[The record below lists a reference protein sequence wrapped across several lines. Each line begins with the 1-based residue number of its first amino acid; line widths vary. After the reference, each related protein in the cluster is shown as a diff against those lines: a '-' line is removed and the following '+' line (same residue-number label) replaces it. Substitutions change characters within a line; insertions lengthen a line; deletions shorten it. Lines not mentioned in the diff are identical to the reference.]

1 MKLSDFDY
9 DLPPE
14 FIAQH
19 PLEQRDQSRLMVV
32 DRNLHTIEHRHFYDL
47 TDYVNTGD
55 TLVFNNSRVIPA
67 RLKGTIA
74 SSQRQAEILLLKQLT
89 PDTWEALVRP
99 GRKLFPGSRVLLK
112 GEQFAVII
120 EKREAGI
127 RVVKFSDPQ
136 GLDKLGEMPLPPYIK
151 AKLQAVN
158 ATRRSIRP

>member
-9 DLPPE
+9 DLPQE

-19 PLEQRDQSRLMVV
+19 PLQQRDHSKLMVI
-32 DRNLHTIEHRHFYDL
+32 DRKSHAIEHRHFYEL
-47 TDYVNTGD
+47 IDYVNSGD

-74 SSQRQAEILLLKQLT
+74 GSQRNAEILLLKRLT

-99 GRKLFPGSRVLLK
+99 GRKLFPGSRILFT
-112 GEQFAVII
+112 GEQFAAII

-127 RVVKFSDPQ
+127 RVVRFSNPE
-136 GLDKLGEMPLPPYIK
+136 GLDSLGEMPLPPYIK
-151 AKLQAVN
+151 AKLQD
-158 ATRRSIRP
+158 R